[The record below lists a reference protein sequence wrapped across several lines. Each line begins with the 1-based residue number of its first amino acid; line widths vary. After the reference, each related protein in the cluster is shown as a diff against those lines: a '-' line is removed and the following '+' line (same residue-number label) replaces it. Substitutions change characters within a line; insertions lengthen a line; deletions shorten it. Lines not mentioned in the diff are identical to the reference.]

1 MCVCQV
7 SLSSVKYCKYMNLD
21 VCISEARFWFGIVKG
36 NKKHLSRLIYM
47 NTLVVEK
54 SVVNLS
60 IGSANFSLSVSASVG
75 SPETKWY
82 FSCFSLS
89 WGRE

>member
-7 SLSSVKYCKYMNLD
+7 SLSSVKYCNYMNLD
-21 VCISEARFWFGIVKG
+21 VRISEAHFWFGIVKG
-36 NKKHLSRLIYM
+36 NKNHLSILIYM
-47 NTLVVEK
+47 NTRIVEK

-60 IGSANFSLSVSASVG
+60 IGLANFSLSVSVSVG

-89 WGRE
+89 WERE